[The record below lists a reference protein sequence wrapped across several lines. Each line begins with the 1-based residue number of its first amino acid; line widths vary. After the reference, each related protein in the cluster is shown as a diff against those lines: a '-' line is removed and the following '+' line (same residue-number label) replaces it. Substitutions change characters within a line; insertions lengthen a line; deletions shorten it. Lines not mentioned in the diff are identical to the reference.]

1 MTGTVLTNNG
11 LALITKLVA
20 AKATL
25 EFSRVAVGTGKVPQG
40 VDPQAMINL
49 NAYKM
54 DAQISSYGVS
64 PDQEDVAY
72 IVTQVSSIGVS
83 AGFAVTEGGVFA
95 NDPDKGEIL
104 FAYLDLTED
113 PQYVYAETDSI
124 SKFVEI
130 TFNVLIGSVE
140 KVTAYV
146 TPGALVKKVEFEEME
161 KRVEETEKP
170 IFEDYTGDT
179 SVPAASAAIEALKS
193 KSKLGALLSNIKAAF
208 KGACLIG
215 HIVNNCVTDNP
226 NLPLS
231 AAQGKALMDAVNV
244 LNTKTSKTGHI
255 HDDRYYTEAEVDA
268 KFNQRILVPSP
279 TSSSG
284 GISTYQ
290 IKPQIADQ
298 GIFCLCRSELYIV
311 RLGQSGGAF
320 NAYDLIQISDHTAT
334 INATVSLT
342 TDKKALIFKCSQF
355 ENPIFIGR
363 F

>member
-1 MTGTVLTNNG
+1 MEKTPKYEFGKPDQNDFYDVDVFNNNMEKVETAMTEFDDTGTVAEIKSFPEML
-11 LALITKLVA
+11 TKLV
-20 AKATL
+20 
-25 EFSRVAVGTGKVPQG
+25 TGNK
-40 VDPQAMINL
+40 L
-49 NAYKM
+49 
-54 DAQISSYGVS
+54 
-64 PDQEDVAY
+64 
-72 IVTQVSSIGVS
+72 
-83 AGFAVTEGGVFA
+83 AVTLRNLKAG
-95 NDPDKGEIL
+95 L
-104 FAYLDLTED
+104 
-113 PQYVYAETDSI
+113 Q
-124 SKFVEI
+124 FV
-130 TFNVLIGSVE
+130 LHAGS
-140 KVTAYV
+140 
-146 TPGALVKKVEFEEME
+146 
-161 KRVEETEKP
+161 
-170 IFEDYTGDT
+170 
-179 SVPAASAAIEALKS
+179 
-193 KSKLGALLSNIKAAF
+193 
-208 KGACLIG
+208 
-215 HIVNNCVTDNP
+215 IVNNCVTDNP

>member
-40 VDPQAMINL
+40 VDPQAMISL

-146 TPGALVKKVEFEEME
+146 TPGALVKKVEFEELE

-170 IFEDYTGDT
+170 TFEDYTGDT
-179 SVPAASAAIEALKS
+179 SVPAASAAIEEIKS
-193 KSKLGALLSNIKAAF
+193 KSKLGVLLSNIKAAF

-215 HIVNNCVTDNP
+215 HIVNNCVTDRSD
-226 NLPLS
+226 LPLS
-231 AAQGKALMDAVNV
+231 AAQGKALMDLYNV
-244 LNTKTSKTGHI
+244 LNTKTEKIDMRQILLPNTSALTIKSSKEYDTIMILGQRGGKVIVDIIPLNNTDATVI
-255 HDDRYYTEAEVDA
+255 HLGNLELAISDITTTSVTVSGLIYTDCRA
-268 KFNQRILVPSP
+268 
-279 TSSSG
+279 
-284 GISTYQ
+284 
-290 IKPQIADQ
+290 IAQ
-298 GIFCLCRSELYIV
+298 GILS
-311 RLGQSGGAF
+311 
-320 NAYDLIQISDHTAT
+320 
-334 INATVSLT
+334 VS
-342 TDKKALIFKCSQF
+342 
-355 ENPIFIGR
+355 
-363 F
+363 